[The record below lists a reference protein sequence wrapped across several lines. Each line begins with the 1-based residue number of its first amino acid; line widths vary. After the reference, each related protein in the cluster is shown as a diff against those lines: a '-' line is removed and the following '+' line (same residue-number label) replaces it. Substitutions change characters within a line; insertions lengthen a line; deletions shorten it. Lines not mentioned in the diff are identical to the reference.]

1 MTIRGPGQPIYS
13 VIAGARYQTSC
24 AFTMSPSKKP
34 SKLTEKLLK
43 KDRRPS
49 VQSFADTEDGV
60 RQFIQTRTAFD
71 SKGIDT
77 IARDESDAG
86 AWRVVFKGRRII
98 RAFVGGHPRAPDFEI
113 LQT

>member
-1 MTIRGPGQPIYS
+1 MS
-13 VIAGARYQTSC
+13 V
-24 AFTMSPSKKP
+24 SKKP
-34 SKLTEKLLK
+34 SKLTDKLVK

-71 SKGIDT
+71 SGGVDT
-77 IARDESDAG
+77 MTRDEGETG
-86 AWRVVFKGRRII
+86 AWHVVFKGGRRII

-113 LQT
+113 L